1 MRSGTRARTRH
12 CATRWVS
19 WPGFIAWARHQ
30 MVRVCSF
37 DRQMERLRKELH
49 DKFEEWILMRD
60 MQSEQGDRLRAHC
73 AALHC
78 VHTSS
83 LSHCA
88 AMPYSSC

>member
-1 MRSGTRARTRH
+1 
-12 CATRWVS
+12 
-19 WPGFIAWARHQ
+19 
-30 MVRVCSF
+30 
-37 DRQMERLRKELH
+37 
-49 DKFEEWILMRD
+49 LMRD